1 MNRMTSHPGANTA
14 TNTAASAPGH
24 RIVTSLH
31 LVSPKSP
38 ELSELEF
45 GLIILNCAFS
55 RWTVRC
61 MAAAGCPDTAALDVL
76 VLHHVNN
83 QAQEKKLADICFV
96 LNVED
101 THVVSYALKKLAG
114 MGLVESSKR
123 GKEVFFGTT
132 PRGRA
137 VCERY
142 RQVRETCLLPGFA
155 GSDDD
160 NSQLGAAASLL
171 RTLSGRYDQAARA
184 ASASQFTALDGAPD
198 SPSPHKPSADTAAAV
213 PAAAP
218 AAQRRRPGK
227 AANKAANKV
236 ST

>member
-1 MNRMTSHPGANTA
+1 MSRPVAQPRAPLSTA
-14 TNTAASAPGH
+14 VPGH

-45 GLIILNCAFS
+45 GLIIFNHAFS

-61 MAAAGCPDTAALDVL
+61 MAAAGCPDIAALDVL

-83 QAQEKKLADICFV
+83 QSLEKKLADICFV

-114 MGLVESSKR
+114 LDLVESSKR
-123 GKEVFFGTT
+123 GKEVFFATT
-132 PRGRA
+132 ARGRE

-142 RQVRETCLLPGFA
+142 RQVRETCLLPGFS
-155 GSDDD
+155 GTDED
-160 NSQLGAAASLL
+160 NRRIGEAASLL

-184 ASASQFTALDGAPD
+184 ASASLFTSLG
-198 SPSPHKPSADTAAAV
+198 
-213 PAAAP
+213 AP
-218 AAQRRRPGK
+218 AATGAQAGTAAPRRK
-227 AANKAANKV
+227 AKGV
-236 ST
+236 R

>member
-1 MNRMTSHPGANTA
+1 MNRVTPTPP
-14 TNTAASAPGH
+14 AAAPAPVSGH

-45 GLIILNCAFS
+45 GLIIANHAFS

-61 MAAAGCPDTAALDVL
+61 MAASGCPDTTALDVL

-101 THVVSYALKKLAG
+101 AHVVSYSLKKLAG
-114 MGLVESSKR
+114 MGLVEGTKR

-132 PRGRA
+132 ERGRA
-137 VCERY
+137 ACERY
-142 RQVRETCLLPGFA
+142 REVRETCLLPGFA
-155 GSDDD
+155 GSEED
-160 NSQLGAAASLL
+160 NRRLGDAASLL

-184 ASASQFTALDGAPD
+184 ASASLFTSLGSSVGTLVGTPSSKDG
-198 SPSPHKPSADTAAAV
+198 S
-213 PAAAP
+213 AAAP
-218 AAQRRRPGK
+218 APAAAVRRRQ
-227 AANKAANKV
+227 NKSAR
-236 ST
+236 